1 MVEASPFIC
10 LVVPLDD
17 CFERTET
24 FLLPEAL
31 SGFVAVSVCVGVL
44 IEQVRLF
51 TFWATIVLPLARA
64 AFRRAV
70 CSYYMCANCLMKSC
84 VMLPVRLM
92 MLKVWRC
99 WLMKTISTMTFF
111 FCRK

>member
-51 TFWATIVLPLARA
+51 TFGRQ
-64 AFRRAV
+64 
-70 CSYYMCANCLMKSC
+70 S
-84 VMLPVRLM
+84 
-92 MLKVWRC
+92 
-99 WLMKTISTMTFF
+99 
-111 FCRK
+111 FCRLPEPRFGGLYVRIICVPIV

>member
-44 IEQVRLF
+44 IEQVRSF
-51 TFWATIVLPLARA
+51 TF
-64 AFRRAV
+64 
-70 CSYYMCANCLMKSC
+70 
-84 VMLPVRLM
+84 
-92 MLKVWRC
+92 
-99 WLMKTISTMTFF
+99 
-111 FCRK
+111 